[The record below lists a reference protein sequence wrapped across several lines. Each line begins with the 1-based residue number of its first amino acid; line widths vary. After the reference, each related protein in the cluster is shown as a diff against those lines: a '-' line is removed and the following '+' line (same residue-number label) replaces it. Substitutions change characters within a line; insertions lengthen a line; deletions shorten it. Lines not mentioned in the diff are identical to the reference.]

1 RPESVATFSRAVA
14 AAREKTAP
22 GRPVPPSDR
31 AFAWPTRQ
39 LWAMLAWPRGRG
51 PLGDGRRRGGPPPQK
66 KVSMKKF
73 LFASLL
79 ALALT
84 AAAGQEASAHGNW
97 SLCFGI
103 SWNCWSN
110 YCFPCVDPC
119 LFGLPNGGGYAGYG
133 QPAVY
138 QAPP

>member
-1 RPESVATFSRAVA
+1 
-14 AAREKTAP
+14 
-22 GRPVPPSDR
+22 
-31 AFAWPTRQ
+31 
-39 LWAMLAWPRGRG
+39 
-51 PLGDGRRRGGPPPQK
+51 
-66 KVSMKKF
+66 MKKF

-138 QAPP
+138 QAPPIYLNAPAGSAAPATSSYYDPSWNNLGGYYPAPSYSSSPGAWYGYGY